1 MSKAEKII
9 EQMQRSPQNVRF
21 DDLAKVCADHF
32 GEPRQDGTSHK
43 VYKTPWQGDPRVNIQ
58 RGKDGNAKAYQVR
71 QVLDAIARLEAEK
84 NERVTTM
91 PEATHYT
98 YRVTWS
104 VEDGEHVATVA
115 EFPSLSWLAPTPVEA
130 LAGLAD
136 VVRDVLA
143 DLAVSGEPIP
153 EPLSER
159 TYSGRFVVRVPA
171 EVHRRLVREA
181 AEQHVSLNRLVSD
194 RLARA

>member
-21 DDLAKVCADHF
+21 DDLAKVCADRF

-84 NERVTTM
+84 NE
-91 PEATHYT
+91 E
-98 YRVTWS
+98 
-104 VEDGEHVATVA
+104 
-115 EFPSLSWLAPTPVEA
+115 
-130 LAGLAD
+130 
-136 VVRDVLA
+136 
-143 DLAVSGEPIP
+143 
-153 EPLSER
+153 
-159 TYSGRFVVRVPA
+159 
-171 EVHRRLVREA
+171 
-181 AEQHVSLNRLVSD
+181 SD
-194 RLARA
+194 NDA